1 MIILKNIYLP
11 LSIIL
16 FFTMLLFPITSI
28 KNAEAAGGETVEASI
43 SADGKES
50 SEYFNVLFT
59 ESGKIKKINSYDYVF
74 GVVAAEMPATYEP
87 EAIKAQAVAAY
98 TYAVFK
104 KNEAEITNRNYDL
117 SDSGDNSQCYIS
129 KEQAAKKWGE
139 KAKENEEK
147 LLSAIGSVLGQTI
160 IYEGEPILAVYHAV
174 SSGKTENASDI
185 WGGEYPY
192 LKSVDSVNDLLN
204 PDYLSTVTFAS
215 ADLSATLKKAN
226 ITVSGDAASWFGEAI
241 KTQNGAV
248 KEIKICGSSVSGDAL
263 RQALS
268 LRSNNFEVS
277 LEGDTFNFTV
287 KGYGHG
293 VGMSQYG
300 ANRMALQG
308 SEYTEILSAYYTN
321 CQLGEITKSK

>member
-1 MIILKNIYLP
+1 MKNIYLP

-28 KNAEAAGGETVEASI
+28 KKEEAAESKTVEANV
-43 SADGKES
+43 SAEGKES
-50 SEYFNVLFT
+50 SDYFNVLFT
-59 ESGKIKKINSYDYVF
+59 ESGNIERINSHDYVF
-74 GVVAAEMPATYEP
+74 GVVAAEIPATYET

-104 KNEAEITNRNYDL
+104 KNEAKITNREYDL
-117 SDSGDNSQCYIS
+117 SDSGENSQCYIT
-129 KEQAAKKWGE
+129 KEQAAEKWGE

-147 LLSAIGSVLGQTI
+147 LLSAIKSVLGQTI
-160 IYEGEPILAVYHAV
+160 IYDGEPILAVYHAV

-185 WGGEYPY
+185 WGGNYPY

-204 PDYLSTVTFAS
+204 PDYLSTVSLPTAELTN
-215 ADLSATLKKAN
+215 ALNKAN
-226 ITVSGDAASWFGEAI
+226 ITVSGEAASWFGEAVR
-241 KTQNGAV
+241 TSNGA
-248 KEIKICGSSVSGDAL
+248 IKQINICGNAISGDSL
-263 RQALS
+263 RQALG
-268 LRSNNFEVS
+268 LRSNNFEIS
-277 LEGDTFNFTV
+277 LEGDTFTFTV

-308 SEYTEILSAYYTN
+308 SSYTEILSAYYTG
-321 CQLGEITKSK
+321 CKLGKITEK